1 MFGGVNKG
9 EYEAV
14 VKANNELRAKMEK
27 LRLENALLKDQIRA
41 LNTLPPELCALYMFL
56 HPRTKTAIADIKAD
70 PKFASVDEAE
80 IKAKL
85 EQMISLGVVETT
97 EKDWNVYY
105 SVKTAD
111 FSEAYVPKEKAAV
124 LQQKVSME
132 FAPHKNLQDG
142 SLEKP

>member
-1 MFGGVNKG
+1 MFGGVNKE

-56 HPRTKTAIADIKAD
+56 HPRTKTTLADIKAD
-70 PKFASVDEAE
+70 PKFASMDEAD

-85 EQMISLGVVETT
+85 DQMISLGVVDTT
-97 EKDWNVYY
+97 EKDWITYY

-111 FSEAYVPKEKAAV
+111 FSEAYVPRDQAST

-142 SLEKP
+142 NLEKV